1 MVNGIG
7 TDLAYDILKE
17 GIDERNGGWLSNPM
31 QFHSATR
38 RRNWNNDDG
47 NKQE

>member
-31 QFHSATR
+31 QFHSVI
-38 RRNWNNDDG
+38 
-47 NKQE
+47 

>member
-17 GIDERNGGWLSNPM
+17 GIDERSGGWLSNPM

-38 RRNWNNDDG
+38 RRNWINDG